1 MSALVLD
8 TSAYAAF
15 KLGDPDATEAV
26 RSRERIF
33 VPAVVLGELLGG
45 FALGTRE
52 DRNRAELEEF
62 LASPR
67 VAVAAMGET
76 TAECYAAIWSFLRRA
91 GTPVPTNDLWIAAS
105 VMEHGAL
112 LLTADAHFDRIPQI
126 RVRRL
131 APPVTKRPGA

>member
-1 MSALVLD
+1 MSGLALD
-8 TSAYAAF
+8 TSAYSAF
-15 KLGDPDATEAV
+15 KLGDPEAVAAV
-26 RSRERIF
+26 RSRERII

-45 FALGTRE
+45 FAAGTRA
-52 DRNRAELEEF
+52 DRNGAELEEF

-67 VAVAAMGET
+67 VVVALVGET
-76 TAECYAAIWSFLRRA
+76 AAECYGAIYSFLQKA

-112 LLTADAHFDRIPQI
+112 LLTADTHFDRIPQI

-131 APPVTKRPGA
+131 ASPVR